1 MIYLQQSQW
10 QMTKEE
16 NERKKEGK
24 QQHIRNKEWNRMQAK
39 AHAGFEKVPKTHK
52 KPNKSN
58 QIKTKTRKKENEYKI
73 IFPRIKPKIYLH
85 YYYHYYYLQ
94 RCFLLCWKYYKK
106 NDTPESNIFIWV

>member
-39 AHAGFEKVPKTHK
+39 THAGFEKVPKTHK

-94 RCFLLCWKYYKK
+94 RCFLLC
-106 NDTPESNIFIWV
+106 

>member
-1 MIYLQQSQW
+1 
-10 QMTKEE
+10 MTKEE

-39 AHAGFEKVPKTHK
+39 THAGFEKVPKTHK

-73 IFPRIKPKIYLH
+73 IFPRIKPKINSCL
-85 YYYHYYYLQ
+85 
-94 RCFLLCWKYYKK
+94 FALLLSLLFAALFSFVLKK
-106 NDTPESNIFIWV
+106 ITKKMIHPSQIYSFGFKTNYT

>member
-39 AHAGFEKVPKTHK
+39 THAGFEKVQKTHK
-52 KPNKSN
+52 NQTS
-58 QIKTKTRKKENEYKI
+58 QIKSKQKQERKKMNTKLFFQE
-73 IFPRIKPKIYLH
+73 
-85 YYYHYYYLQ
+85 
-94 RCFLLCWKYYKK
+94 
-106 NDTPESNIFIWV
+106 